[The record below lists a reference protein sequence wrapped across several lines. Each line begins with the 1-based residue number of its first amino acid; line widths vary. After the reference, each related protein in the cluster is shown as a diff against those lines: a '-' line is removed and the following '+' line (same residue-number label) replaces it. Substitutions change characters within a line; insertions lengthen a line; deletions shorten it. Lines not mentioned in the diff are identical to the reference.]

1 MKLLLASRNEGK
13 VLEFQNILSF
23 FSIEVVG
30 LNDLD
35 DDSEVAED
43 GNSFEEN
50 AYLKASYY
58 YKKYQ
63 LPCIADDSG
72 LVVEA
77 LGGRPGIHSA
87 RFSGPEANSYKNN
100 LKLLEL
106 MKDKKNRQAYFI
118 CVICFIASD
127 GQVSYFSGKLCGEIA
142 SSLEGNNGFGYDPLF
157 IVTDYN
163 QTLGQMDLILKNK
176 ISHRYQA
183 IDKLVNFLKKG

>member
-13 VLEFQNILSF
+13 IDEFKNILSSF
-23 FSIEVVG
+23 GIEVIG

-35 DDSEVAED
+35 DDSEVAEN
-43 GNSFEEN
+43 GLSFEEN

-58 YKKYQ
+58 YNKYK

-72 LVVEA
+72 LVVDA
-77 LGGRPGIHSA
+77 LNGAPGIYSA
-87 RFSGPEANSYKNN
+87 RFSGPNANSYQNN

-106 MKDKKNRQAYFI
+106 MKHQKNRQAYFI
-118 CVICFIASD
+118 CVICLITND
-127 GQVSYFSGKLCGEIA
+127 GQVHYFYGKLLGSIA
-142 SSLEGNNGFGYDPLF
+142 NSLLGNNGFGYDPLF

-163 QTLGQMDLILKNK
+163 QTLGQLDLKIKNN

-183 IDKLVNFLKKG
+183 IDQLVNFLKKG